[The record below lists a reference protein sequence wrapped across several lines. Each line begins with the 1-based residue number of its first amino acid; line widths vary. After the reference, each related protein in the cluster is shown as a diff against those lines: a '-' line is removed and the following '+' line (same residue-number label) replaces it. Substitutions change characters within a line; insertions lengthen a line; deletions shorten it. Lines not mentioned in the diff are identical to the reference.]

1 MPYIYTRYYAEDASF
16 RHPLCAFKPGPNT
29 RANILT
35 IYQWYRIMS
44 PLLSVRVTDVT
55 YDKEKN
61 SMFLDVTQTFHIRW
75 SPFNPAPA
83 RYVYTPLYLPPRA
96 L

>member
-1 MPYIYTRYYAEDASF
+1 MRF
-16 RHPLCAFKPGPNT
+16 RHPLCAVPGGPSARDT
-29 RANILT
+29 LLAIL
-35 IYQWYRIMS
+35 QWYRIMS

-83 RYVYTPLYLPPRA
+83 RYVCTSLYLPPRA
-96 L
+96 LYSGARL